1 MKKAMKVEKAIEKG
15 VVSGYTAIEN
25 GVVSGYKAIENG
37 VVSGYKKIESKF
49 VDTFLSDRD
58 KKDEVIPS
66 ENENNQNT

>member
-15 VVSGYTAIEN
+15 VVSGYNAIEN

-37 VVSGYKKIESKF
+37 VVSGYKKIESRF
-49 VDTFLSDRD
+49 VDTFLSDGD
-58 KKDEVIPS
+58 NQDEATPG